1 MRVGIISITSMPSW
15 GGAEIYFNRLHN
27 FLLRE
32 NIDSTII
39 SSTPEHENYDN
50 GSGNYI
56 RIVPDNIQAAIKKQG
71 MKHGMTAI
79 FNGDLEYRQQQS
91 QAWLQSVN
99 ERLAEEEPFDIGI
112 VYLQTL
118 YYDKAEDILQHL
130 RPHFKHL
137 ITACFDV
144 DGDCIQLLIHH
155 SEKNEPLVETL
166 NRIDPALIQQ
176 FNKRRDAP
184 SKWEDTRT
192 QLDRHA
198 LDGVPFQLSLSHF
211 NAEIAK
217 QVNPNVNE
225 PFILHPVLSEKWWNG
240 IDYGTHYKEIIDDP
254 SEFVIGV
261 INPVVKKG
269 DSIIAQLIATTPY
282 QFLMLQGGW
291 GHGEHFLNYLQD
303 HYQTTFPDRVRMG
316 DYSQDIVGYF
326 DKIDAFL
333 FPSWVEGYGQVAHEA
348 LMRRTP
354 VITTDYP
361 NIKQASIGKG
371 KYVSLKDYNDAA
383 VWKEAIEDVFQ
394 HQHYWNFQANDGALM
409 LLNRQAIQEGE
420 FIAFLNE
427 IMEEE

>member
-15 GGAEIYFNRLHN
+15 GGAEIYLNRVQNCLINH
-27 FLLRE
+27 E
-32 NIDSTII
+32 IDSTII
-39 SSTPEHENYDN
+39 SATPENENYDN
-50 GSGNYI
+50 GNGDYI
-56 RIVPDNIQAAIKKQG
+56 RVVPDNISEAVQKQG
-71 MKHGMTAI
+71 IKHGMTAI
-79 FNGDLEYRQQQS
+79 FDGDLKYRQEQS
-91 QAWLQSVN
+91 QAWLQLVN
-99 ERLAEEEPFDIGI
+99 ERLTEEEPFDIGI

-118 YYDKAEDILQHL
+118 YYDNAEDILQHL

-137 ITACFDV
+137 ITTCFDV
-144 DGDCIQLLIHH
+144 DGDLIRLLIHYAERH
-155 SEKNEPLVETL
+155 EPLLETL
-166 NRIDPALIQQ
+166 NRIDPTIIQQ
-176 FNKRRDAP
+176 FVQSADTP
-184 SKWEDTRT
+184 TRT
-192 QLDRHA
+192 FIDRHG
-198 LDGVPFQLSLSHF
+198 LPEVLYQLHLSHF
-211 NAEIAK
+211 NAEIA
-217 QVNPNVNE
+217 QQLNLNVNE

-354 VITTDYP
+354 VITSDYP
-361 NIKQASIGKG
+361 AIKQATIGKA
-371 KYVSLKDYNDAA
+371 KYVSLKDYNNAA

-394 HQHYWNFQANDGALM
+394 NQNYWNFQANDGALM
-409 LLNRQAIQEGE
+409 LLNRQALQEQE
-420 FIAFLNE
+420 FIAFLKG